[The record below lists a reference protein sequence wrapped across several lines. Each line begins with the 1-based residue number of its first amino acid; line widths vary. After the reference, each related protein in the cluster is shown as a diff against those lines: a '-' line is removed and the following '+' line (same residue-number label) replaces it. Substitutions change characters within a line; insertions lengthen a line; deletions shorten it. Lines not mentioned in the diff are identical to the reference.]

1 MIKTLDVLLILSI
14 QAFLVE
20 VTYFTI
26 MFLVGIEKL
35 RKKTVDYILGTTLW
49 LYIFE

>member
-20 VTYFTI
+20 VTYFYNNVFGGDRKTTQKNGR
-26 MFLVGIEKL
+26 LYL
-35 RKKTVDYILGTTLW
+35 RDNFMA
-49 LYIFE
+49 LYF

>member
-20 VTYFTI
+20 VTYFYNNV
-26 MFLVGIEKL
+26 FGGIEKL